1 MNPTRRI
8 LDPID
13 RNAEV
18 LFGLF
23 MVLSFTGSMNVATA
37 GAEDVRALM
46 WAAIGCNTAW
56 GFVDAVM
63 YVLRNL
69 VTRGHKLHVLRQ
81 VRAAPDAAAG
91 VRLIRDEL
99 GETAAALLGPDAES
113 MRQRIVALS
122 EAKLPERARL
132 QRDDLVGAVAVFVLV
147 FLSTF
152 PVVLPFVFLDDLML
166 AMRVSGGVAIAL
178 LFAAGWNWGRYAGM
192 PALRAGVTMA
202 LLGVA
207 IEAVVIA
214 LGG

>member
-1 MNPTRRI
+1 MSDRRRI

-23 MVLSFTGSMNVATA
+23 MVLSFTGTMNVASA
-37 GAEDVRALM
+37 GAEDVRAVM

-63 YVLRNL
+63 YGLRNL
-69 VTRGHKLHVLRQ
+69 VARGHKQHVLQQ
-81 VRAAPDAAAG
+81 VRATPDAVAG
-91 VRLIRDEL
+91 ARLIRDEL
-99 GETAAALLGPDAES
+99 GDAAAALLGDDVERL
-113 MRQRIVALS
+113 RQRIVAMPA
-122 EAKLPERARL
+122 EALRDRARL

-152 PVVLPFVFLDDLML
+152 PVVLPFMLLDELML
-166 AMRVSGGVAIAL
+166 AMRVSGAVAM
-178 LFAAGWNWGRYAGM
+178 LFATGWNWARYAGM
-192 PALRAGVTMA
+192 PPWRTGVTMA

-207 IEAVVIA
+207 IEVVVIA

>member
-1 MNPTRRI
+1 MSDRRRI

-23 MVLSFTGSMNVATA
+23 MVLSFTGTMNVATA
-37 GAEDVRALM
+37 GADDVRAIM

-69 VTRGHKLHVLRQ
+69 VTRGHKLHVLQQ

-91 VRLIRDEL
+91 ARLIRDEL
-99 GETAAALLGPDAES
+99 GDAAAALLGPDVERL
-113 MRQRIVALS
+113 RQRIVAMPDVELRQ
-122 EAKLPERARL
+122 RARL
-132 QRDDLVGAVAVFVLV
+132 QRDDFVGAVAVFVLV

-152 PVVLPFVFLDDLML
+152 PVVLPFMFIDDLML
-166 AMRVSGGVAIAL
+166 AMRVSGLVAIAM
-178 LFAAGWNWGRYAGM
+178 LFAAGWNWARYAGM
-192 PALRAGVTMA
+192 PPWRTGVTMA
-202 LLGVA
+202 MLGVA
-207 IEAVVIA
+207 IEVVVIA